1 MHNADLTPVLILVV
15 IFWGIVAIVREV
27 SMNRLRQRI
36 LEKGLTGVNVQNLF
50 QRETI
55 TNGQGSLK
63 WGILLLGVGI
73 VLLVSQILPLE
84 FSDEATIGAMFLTA
98 GVCLLVYYFVVPKI
112 ADKPE
117 EKKTGR

>member
-1 MHNADLTPVLILVV
+1 MHFGDLTPVLVLGV
-15 IFWGIVAIVREV
+15 IFWGIIAIIRET
-27 SMNRLRQRI
+27 SRNRLRHRI

-50 QRETI
+50 PRDVVT
-55 TNGQGSLK
+55 GSQGSLK
-63 WGILLLGVGI
+63 WGILLLGVGL

-84 FSDEATIGAMFLTA
+84 FSDEATIGAMFVTA

-112 ADKPE
+112 AEKPE